1 MVFLKIMNMTSEEFE
16 LEWDKLILRLSKHF
30 KVTAEYEFILFMMGI
45 HEMGIGFKEFSKT
58 EKMDLINVARCRIL
72 ARQGYIKETGVDPEG
87 WPIFE
92 ALPKLKSMM
101 PSFQNQLIKKGI
113 IEYFKT
119 VEFENQS

>member
-1 MVFLKIMNMTSEEFE
+1 MTGEEFE
-16 LEWDKLILRLSKHF
+16 LEWDKLILQLSKQF
-30 KVTAEYEFILFMMGI
+30 KVTAEIEFILFMMGI
-45 HEMGIGFKEFSKT
+45 QEMGIGFREFSKT

-72 ARQGYIKETGVDPEG
+72 ARQGYIKETGIDPEG

-92 ALPKLKSMM
+92 ASSKVKSMI

-119 VEFENQS
+119 VEFANK